1 MGKAS
6 ISFEKKKEYAI
17 ESRVQKYA
25 TKQAA
30 RYRPYL
36 SIKTPE
42 KELVSFGGSAEYKN
56 GKALK
61 VDLTVDRIVSEP
73 IKFFGK
79 WGHLQQNLW
88 LMNQSPLPFLWIFK
102 ANSLYCIPF
111 QFK

>member
-1 MGKAS
+1 MVHRIVCLNFYFTVNFAQKRVVIMGKAS

-61 VDLTVDRIVSEP
+61 VDLTVDRIVSKP

-79 WGHLQQNLW
+79 
-88 LMNQSPLPFLWIFK
+88 
-102 ANSLYCIPF
+102 
-111 QFK
+111 